1 MTHLIRQSL
10 ILQGRIFEE
19 TLAPWR
25 FVCFGAY
32 MANVVQD
39 MRIGVVFQIQEKHAL
54 FMVGM
59 HYIAHSSPL

>member
-19 TLAPWR
+19 SLAPWR

-32 MANVVQD
+32 MANVFQD
-39 MRIGVVFQIQEKHAL
+39 TRIGVVFQIQEKHAL
-54 FMVGM
+54 FMVGLDC
-59 HYIAHSSPL
+59 IAHGSPL